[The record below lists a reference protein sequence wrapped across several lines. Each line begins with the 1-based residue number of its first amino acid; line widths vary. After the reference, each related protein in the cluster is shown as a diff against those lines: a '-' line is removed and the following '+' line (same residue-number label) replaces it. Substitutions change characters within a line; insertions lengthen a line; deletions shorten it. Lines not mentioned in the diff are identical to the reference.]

1 MSACHGSEVC
11 VWDISTG
18 EKVIQFSKCHG
29 DVEITAMSFD
39 STGRQLFT
47 GGRDGSIKAWNFNNG
62 ESIMV
67 LKNDYIAEVC
77 SQCSCNLYNLIC
89 TIPIYK

>member
-1 MSACHGSEVC
+1 MHNDIHPILLQVVSACHGSVVC
-11 VWDISTG
+11 VWDINTG

-29 DVEITAMSFD
+29 DFEITAMSFD
-39 STGRQLFT
+39 KSGRQLFT

-67 LKNDYIAEVC
+67 LKNDYIAEV
-77 SQCSCNLYNLIC
+77 
-89 TIPIYK
+89 